1 MLDWNASLGA
11 SSMSRL
17 RTAWIFIDLPFPCEI
32 SLATQRNSK
41 KSTVPESSMST
52 SNMASC
58 KQKLI
63 VCSFYEVMDFAIY
76 YISSE
81 PLQEY

>member
-1 MLDWNASLGA
+1 
-11 SSMSRL
+11 MSRL
-17 RTAWIFIDLPFPCEI
+17 RAAWIFIDLPFPCEI

-63 VCSFYEVMDFAIY
+63 VCSFCKVMEPST
-76 YISSE
+76 ISRQSPSKNINHATHTKE
-81 PLQEY
+81 FF

>member
-1 MLDWNASLGA
+1 
-11 SSMSRL
+11 MSRL
-17 RTAWIFIDLPFPCEI
+17 RTAWIFIYLPFPCEI

-63 VCSFYEVMDFAIY
+63 VCSFYKLWILPTT
-76 YISSE
+76 ISRQSPSKNINHATHTKE
-81 PLQEY
+81 FF

>member
-63 VCSFYEVMDFAIY
+63 VCSFCKVMDFAIY
-76 YISSE
+76 YFSSE

>member
-1 MLDWNASLGA
+1 
-11 SSMSRL
+11 MSRL

-63 VCSFYEVMDFAIY
+63 VSSFYKVMDFAIY
-76 YISSE
+76 FSSE

>member
-1 MLDWNASLGA
+1 
-11 SSMSRL
+11 MSRL

-63 VCSFYEVMDFAIY
+63 VCSFCKVMDFAIY
-76 YISSE
+76 YFSSE
-81 PLQEY
+81 PLQEYWSRNPH

>member
-1 MLDWNASLGA
+1 
-11 SSMSRL
+11 MSRL

-63 VCSFYEVMDFAIY
+63 VCSFCKVMDFAIY
-76 YISSE
+76 YFSLE

>member
-1 MLDWNASLGA
+1 
-11 SSMSRL
+11 MSRL

-63 VCSFYEVMDFAIY
+63 VCSFCKVMDFAIY
-76 YISSE
+76 YFSSE

>member
-1 MLDWNASLGA
+1 
-11 SSMSRL
+11 MSRL
-17 RTAWIFIDLPFPCEI
+17 CATWIFIDLPFPCEI

-81 PLQEY
+81 PLQEN